1 MTIQNDGG
9 NREADRYKAFLYNE
23 MDKNKDVD
31 VNVWQFNKGDGS
43 AHGFKKVKCYGQSGL
58 YKHMCLDAVIS
69 WWMVYLDDKSMPA
82 SDKKE

>member
-1 MTIQNDGG
+1 MVETGRPTG
-9 NREADRYKAFLYNE
+9 TRRSSTTRWT
-23 MDKNKDVD
+23 DKNKDVD